1 MFIGFFEMKRH
12 IHNIFLGTTMLL
24 ALCGSVVTQA
34 ADSKDSI
41 WTRDK
46 LSGDWGGLR
55 SELGERGIDFEFRFN
70 QYYQDV
76 TSGGV
81 RENGEYAGKLDYIV
95 NVNGEKLG
103 LWRGLFLNLH
113 AEYQYGDTILPDAGA
128 LAFNNTSLLYPT
140 PGDTA
145 TEVTGW
151 SITQGLYQKGDTAV
165 ALTAGKIHVGDLLN
179 QAWPFLEMGKNGF
192 MNYNVNIPVA
202 PLARYIEL
210 SHLGTALIAFHKTD
224 IKAAIAV
231 LDTHNSSDN
240 TGFPKLGDNGLTV
253 IGIYRFFFDVKDMPG
268 RLTFLASTSTG
279 EYTTLEETVFHV
291 PVTGPLGIKTFIFN
305 VPGLVEESKRGPWT
319 ALAYYDQVVWQA
331 DAKGERNVRFVA
343 AGSIADQ
350 NPSFARWQYSGQVVA
365 TGFFDK
371 RPKDKI
377 GIGGYYV
384 GATDHVKDLSQS
396 SILIPDLGDYS
407 GLEIFYSAALTPAIH
422 LTGDLQITDGFEK
435 ATDTAIIPGL
445 RLSMEF

>member
-1 MFIGFFEMKRH
+1 MFIGFFEMNRH
-12 IHNIFLGTTMLL
+12 IHNIIKGTTILL

-34 ADSKDSI
+34 ADSNDSI

-55 SELGERGIDFEFRFN
+55 TDLGERGIDFEFRFN

-291 PVTGPLGIKTFIFN
+291 PVTGPLGRKTFIFN

-319 ALAYYDQVVWQA
+319 ALAYYDQIVWQA

-407 GLEIFYSAALTPAIH
+407 GLEIFYSAELTPAIH
-422 LTGDLQITDGFEK
+422 LTGDIQITDGFEV
-435 ATDTAIIPGL
+435 ATDTAIIPGI

>member
-1 MFIGFFEMKRH
+1 MKRH

-24 ALCGSVVTQA
+24 TLCGSVVTQA
-34 ADSKDSI
+34 ADSQDSI
-41 WTRDK
+41 WIRDK

-55 SELGERGIDFEFRFN
+55 SDLGERGIDFEFRFN

-76 TSGGV
+76 TSGGLQ
-81 RENGEYAGKLDYIV
+81 ENGEYGGKLDYIV
-95 NVNGEKLG
+95 NVDGEKLG

-113 AEYQYGDTILPDAGA
+113 AEYQYGDTILADAGA
-128 LAFNNTSLLYPT
+128 LAFNNTSMLYPT

-179 QAWPFLEMGKNGF
+179 MAWPFLEMGKNGF
-192 MNYNVNIPVA
+192 MNYNVNIPAASIA
-202 PLARYIEL
+202 PYIQL
-210 SHLGTALIAFHKTD
+210 SHLGTVLLVLHKMQ
-224 IKAAIAV
+224 IKAAFAV

-253 IGIYRFFFDVKDMPG
+253 VGIYRFFFDLQDKPG
-268 RLTFLASTSTG
+268 KLTFFAGINTG
-279 EYTTLEETVFHV
+279 EHTTLEETVFHV
-291 PVTGPLGIKTFIFN
+291 PVTGPFGRKTFIFN
-305 VPGLVEESKRGPWT
+305 VPGLEEESERYPWT
-319 ALAYYDQVVWQA
+319 AMAYYDQVVWQA
-331 DAKGERNVRFVA
+331 DASGNRNVRFVA
-343 AGSIADQ
+343 AGALADQ
-350 NPSFARWQYSGQVVA
+350 SPGFSRWQYTGQVVA
-365 TGFFDK
+365 TGLFDS
-371 RPKDKI
+371 RPKDKF

-384 GATDHVKDLSQS
+384 GATDHVKELSQS
-396 SILIPDLGDYS
+396 SILVPDLGDYS

-422 LTGDLQITDGFEK
+422 LTGDIQITDSLEVDH
-435 ATDTAIIPGL
+435 DTAIIPGV